1 MAALLSGTVYKNDKF
16 STNFCNHCFQKF
28 DRMNNELTKL
38 ITQNHGKINFN
49 KVNNLLPFFQVNQG
63 NFLIRAWHSV
73 ANYTHFLCI
82 WKIPLS
88 NPEEGLLRVKVGNT
102 EKSII
107 KQHLCFSITFHGFL
121 LWQFFVICAEVVIR
135 DLVVFVVIISNQF
148 HSTFPS
154 TNEILLGRCNLVM
167 IALIAQ
173 FRDLKID
180 FQTWWLLMTIIGK
193 TKRQGWSHTC

>member
-1 MAALLSGTVYKNDKF
+1 MCLKNAIFK
-16 STNFCNHCFQKF
+16 SQ
-28 DRMNNELTKL
+28 RR
-38 ITQNHGKINFN
+38 
-49 KVNNLLPFFQVNQG
+49 PF
-63 NFLIRAWHSV
+63 
-73 ANYTHFLCI
+73 
-82 WKIPLS
+82 
-88 NPEEGLLRVKVGNT
+88 EVKVGNT

-121 LWQFFVICAEVVIR
+121 MWQFFVICAEVVIR

-167 IALIAQ
+167 IASIAQ

-180 FQTWWLLMTIIGK
+180 FQNIMINDHNWHD
-193 TKRQGWSHTC
+193 RQHGWSHMYCYHCNFVGNLKLPLSITSLDFIKWVVD